1 MAIEPHSNLTIIK
14 KSHFNDTSA
23 KIYLNIGVTQLHINK
38 TIEKKNLTSALC
50 VENNLLGMVLEHHTN

>member
-1 MAIEPHSNLTIIK
+1 MVIEHNTNLTIIK

-23 KIYLNIGVTQLHINK
+23 KIYLNIGVTQLQINK

-50 VENNLLGMVLEHHTN
+50 VENNL